1 MAEYTQGYADTRAPL
16 EAGKLVNLAGALV
29 SLGLIVGIGVWGY
42 KLIARDV
49 SGVPVVQ
56 ALEGPMRI
64 SPDNPGGEIA
74 SNMGLAV
81 NEVAAEG
88 GASAP
93 EEAEIVVL
101 APPVVEL
108 SQEDL
113 SVLPSA
119 EANEGPQLG
128 AVPQE
133 GQAAQTGAVDAVTT
147 PAPAP
152 APGEALTA
160 DQILA
165 LADQIATGATIIEPV
180 ETAIEAQPVKTA
192 VNGVPSEVIADIVPS
207 SVAGVSSSPR
217 PISRPE
223 NLSLVRVP
231 APDTSIPSDATV
243 TTAALP
249 VGTNLVQ
256 LGAYESPEVAAS
268 EWVRFNTRFSD
279 FLAGKERV
287 IQRAERGGRT
297 FFRLR
302 AMGFNEI
309 ADARRLCAALIAEG
323 TDCVPVVV
331 R

>member
-1 MAEYTQGYADTRAPL
+1 MAEYTQGYAETRAPL
-16 EAGKLVNLAGALV
+16 EAGKLLNLAGALV

-42 KLIARDV
+42 KLVARDV

-113 SVLPSA
+113 SVLPSV
-119 EANEGPQLG
+119 EANEGAQLG
-128 AVPQE
+128 ADAQD
-133 GQAAQTGAVDAVTT
+133 QAAQTGAVDAVMT
-147 PAPAP
+147 PAP

-180 ETAIEAQPVKTA
+180 EAAIEAQPVKTA

-243 TTAALP
+243 TTTALP

-302 AMGFNEI
+302 AMGFSEI